1 MRVDMRVMDDW
12 SHAHEIATSG
22 TLLYPVDSLTTNV
35 TNPVH
40 DEGYRCL
47 EILKTLPTGHKNVM
61 ETQKIVVERV
71 DNAFERGETLEA
83 NEYVVAS
90 ITWVENVRISY
101 RF

>member
-35 TNPVH
+35 TNLVH

-47 EILKTLPTGHKNVM
+47 EILETLLTGHKNVT
-61 ETQKIVVERV
+61 ETHKYVVERV
-71 DNAFERGETLEA
+71 DNAWKTRSNVVER
-83 NEYVVAS
+83 
-90 ITWVENVRISY
+90 
-101 RF
+101 